1 MNNLSFI
8 TIVGQLVAVFA
19 FFMGVLSLAGLLT
32 WVERKQSAVM
42 QDRIGANRAKIFG
55 LRLFGLFHIL
65 ADAIKMLTKENFVPK
80 SADKFLYQLAPIV
93 SVFFALIAFSAI
105 PFGDTLVLGD
115 VRIPLQGLDLNI
127 GLLYIF
133 AMLSLGVY
141 GVILGGFSSQSNY
154 SFLGGLRAS
163 SQLLSYEIT
172 IGTSI
177 VGLVMVYGTLN
188 LNEMVYAQ
196 GEYFWGWLPKW
207 GFVVQPIAFFIFLTA
222 AIAETKRI
230 PFDLPEGESE
240 IVGYF
245 LEYSG
250 MRFGMFF
257 LTDFLETILVACLAT
272 TLFFGGWQIPGL
284 FADGF
289 HFFNGHVWQMPAVG
303 VTFFRV
309 FGFMFKVAFFCWFLM
324 TIRWTLPRFR
334 YDQLMRLGWTMLFP
348 LSVLNILLT
357 GFVLLIL

>member
-1 MNNLSFI
+1 MDNPQLISAI
-8 TIVGQLVAVFA
+8 GQIVAVFG

-42 QDRIGANRAKIFG
+42 QDRIGANRAKILGF
-55 LRLFGLFHIL
+55 RAFGLFHII

-93 SVFFALIAFSAI
+93 SVFFALVAFSAI
-105 PFGDTLVLGD
+105 PFGDTLVIGD
-115 VRIPLQGLDLNI
+115 IRIPLQGLDLNI
-127 GLLYIF
+127 GILYIF

-163 SQLLSYEIT
+163 SQLISYEIT
-172 IGTSI
+172 IGASI
-177 VGLVMVYGTLN
+177 VGLIMIYGTLN
-188 LNEMVYAQ
+188 LNELVYAQ
-196 GEYFWGWLPKW
+196 GEYLWGWLPKW
-207 GFVVQPIAFFIFLTA
+207 GIVVQPAAFFIFLTA
-222 AIAETKRI
+222 AIAETKRV

-257 LTDFLETILVACLAT
+257 LTDFLETILVACLAS
-272 TLFFGGWQIPGL
+272 TLFFGGWQVPGL
-284 FADGF
+284 FSDGF
-289 HFFNGHVWQMPAVG
+289 HWFGSVWQMPEIVVTLIRVAAFAVK
-303 VTFFRV
+303 TL
-309 FGFMFKVAFFCWFLM
+309 FFCWFLM

-334 YDQLMRLGWTMLFP
+334 YDQLMHLGWTILFP
-348 LSVLNILLT
+348 ISIANILIT
-357 GFVLLIL
+357 GAVMLWVK